1 MSDQF
6 VHLHVHTEFSMLDGA
21 AKHDAL
27 FAEVARLE
35 QPAVAMTDHGNM
47 FGAHSFYSHA
57 KKSGVKP
64 IIGIEAYLAPESRF
78 HKKPVFWGERAR
90 TGKREI
96 DEYGE
101 SGDVSGAGAYT
112 HMTMLAQNST
122 GLRNLFKLSSLASMQ
137 GFFRKPRMDKE
148 LLAEH
153 SEGIIATSGCL
164 AGEILTRLRLGQKEE
179 ALQAASDYKDIFGAD
194 RFFIEVMD
202 HGIAMERNIRG
213 ELLDL
218 AKQLELRTVATNDS
232 HYVTADQAGH
242 HDALL
247 CLQTRSML
255 ADTERFKFNGDGY
268 HIKSS
273 AEMREYWDTEV
284 PGAADSTLLI
294 TEMVEGYE
302 DAFAAT
308 NRMPQAKI
316 MPGRTDVEVLRDEV
330 EELIPTRFPG
340 DSFTQEYR
348 DQLEWELKVI
358 TEKGYSSYFL
368 VVGDMIRWAKN
379 NGIRVGPG
387 RGSAAGALLSYVLH
401 IIDIDP
407 LQHGLLFERFLNP
420 ERDSPP
426 DIDIDFDERQRE
438 RVIQYAKEKY
448 GTEYFAKVITYGTIK
463 TKAAFKDAARVH
475 LGQPGFQL
483 ADQFSKALPAPIA
496 AKDIP
501 LSGIVDPQHERY
513 AEAAEVR
520 SLIENDQQ
528 IGKIFDTARGL
539 EGLIRNAGVHACAH
553 IISREPLLDVL
564 PLWKR
569 DDGEIITGWDGPQ
582 CEAVG
587 LLKIDILGLVN
598 MTTIDDTVRMVKAN
612 HGVEIEP
619 LEIPLDDP
627 KTYEMLG
634 RGDSLGVFQLEGG
647 GMQSLLKRLQPT
659 EFPDVVAVNALYRPG
674 PMDVNAHLDYADR
687 KNGKKPVEPIH
698 PELDEP
704 LKDILGET
712 YGLIV
717 YQEQIMAIAQKVAG
731 YTLGQADLLRRAMG
745 KKKKE
750 VMDEQFAR
758 FEAGMSERGYSKAAI
773 DQLWAT
779 VLPFAGYAFN
789 KSHAAA
795 YGLVTYWTAYFK
807 AHYPAEYMAALLT
820 ANASNKDKTAVYL
833 SECRR
838 MNIRVLPPDV
848 NESVVEHTA
857 VEGRIRF
864 GMGAIRNVGSNVVE
878 SIVKTRKE
886 KGRYSSFTDF
896 LDKAEITACNKRV
909 LESLI
914 KAGAFDSLGHTRM
927 ALVQHHEAAVDA
939 VIGLKRQEAMG
950 QFDLFGADDTAP
962 ADDTSPLAHL
972 KFTEEEWPRK
982 QLLAYEREML
992 GLYVSAHPLDGAER
1006 LLAPYQD
1013 TSIAELVGG
1022 EREPGGYGK
1031 KEDQP
1036 KIAGMISGIQRRINK
1051 NGKPWAIVTL
1061 EDFDASVEVL
1071 FFPQSYEM
1079 FSDCLIEDNALAVKG
1094 RVNEREGEISVFASD
1109 AVPIDIT
1116 AAEHA
1121 PGSEPPL
1128 VLRADI
1134 KKLSDDTIAEL
1145 RSTLG
1150 TYRGETPVHV
1160 HLGKTR
1166 LELPAWRVKVCTEL
1180 VSELKSVRGIAIER
1194 VGAA

>member
-1 MSDQF
+1 MSDRF

-21 AKHDAL
+21 AKHEAL
-27 FAEVARLE
+27 FSEVARLE

-47 FGAHSFYSHA
+47 FGAWSFFDHA
-57 KKSGVKP
+57 KKNGIKP
-64 IIGIEAYLAPESRF
+64 IIGIEAYVAPESRY
-78 HKKPVFWGERAR
+78 HKKAVFWGERAR
-90 TGKREI
+90 TGKKEA

-101 SGDVSGAGAYT
+101 AGDVSGAGAYT
-112 HMTMLAQNST
+112 HMTMLAQNSD

-148 LLAEH
+148 LIAEH

-164 AGEILTRLRLGQKEE
+164 AGEVLTRLRLGQKHE
-179 ALQAASDYKDIFGAD
+179 ALQAASDYKDIFGSD

-202 HGIAMERNIRG
+202 HGIQMERNIRS
-213 ELLDL
+213 ELLDI
-218 AKQLELRTVATNDS
+218 AGQLDLRTVATNDS
-232 HYVTADQAGH
+232 HYVTADQAEQ

-255 ADTERFKFNGDGY
+255 NDTDRFKFNGDGY

-284 PGAADSTLLI
+284 SGAADSTLLI
-294 TEMVEGYE
+294 TDMIE
-302 DAFAAT
+302 DYDEAFAAT

-316 MPGRTDVEVLRDEV
+316 QPGRTDVEVLRDEV
-330 EELIPTRFPG
+330 EELIPTRFP
-340 DSFTQEYR
+340 DETFTQEYR
-348 DQLEWELKVI
+348 DQLEWEMKVI

-368 VVGDMIRWAKN
+368 VVGDMIRWAKE

-387 RGSAAGALLSYVLH
+387 RGSAAGALLSYVLR

-407 LQHGLLFERFLNP
+407 LKHGLLFERFLNP

-426 DIDIDFDERQRE
+426 DIDIDFDERRRDE
-438 RVIQYAKEKY
+438 VIAYAREKY
-448 GTEYFAKVITYGTIK
+448 GEEYFAKVITYGTIK

-475 LGQPGFQL
+475 LGQAGFQL
-483 ADQFSKALPAPIA
+483 ADQFSKALPAPVA

-501 LSGIVDPQHERY
+501 LSGIVDPDHDRY
-513 AEAAEVR
+513 PEAAEVR
-520 SLIENDQQ
+520 SLIEQDSQ
-528 IGKIFDTARGL
+528 IGKIFETARGL

-553 IISREPLLDVL
+553 IISRQPLLDVL

-582 CEAVG
+582 CEDVG

-612 HGVEIEP
+612 HGHEIEP
-619 LEIPLDDP
+619 LDIPLDDP
-627 KTYEMLG
+627 TTYEMLS
-634 RGDSLGVFQLEGG
+634 RGESLGVFQLEGG

-659 EFPDVVAVNALYRPG
+659 TFADIVAANALYRPG
-674 PMDVNAHLDYADR
+674 PMDVNAHLDFADR
-687 KNGKKPVEPIH
+687 KNGRKPVEPIH
-698 PELDEP
+698 AELDEP
-704 LKDILGET
+704 LADVLGET

-731 YTLGQADLLRRAMG
+731 YSLGQADLLRRAMG

-750 VMDEQFAR
+750 VMDQEFAR
-758 FEAGMSERGYSKAAI
+758 FEAGMAERGYSNEAI
-773 DQLWAT
+773 NQLWAT

-795 YGLVTYWTAYFK
+795 YGLVTYWTAYLK

-820 ANASNKDKTAVYL
+820 ANAQNKDKTAVYL

-838 MNIRVLPPDV
+838 MGLTVLPPDV
-848 NESVVEHTA
+848 NESADGHAA

-864 GMGAIRNVGSNVVE
+864 GLGAIRNVGSHVVE
-878 SIVKTRKE
+878 SIVKTRNN
-886 KGRYSSFTDF
+886 KGRYTSFTDF
-896 LDKAEITACNKRV
+896 LDKVEIVACNKRV
-909 LESLI
+909 IESLI

-927 ALVQHHEAAVDA
+927 ALTQHHEAAVDA
-939 VIGLKRQEAMG
+939 VIGIKRHEAMG
-950 QFDLFGADDTAP
+950 QFDLFGGGDDTAD
-962 ADDTSPLAHL
+962 ANESSPLAHL
-972 KFTEEEWPRK
+972 VFTDEDWPRK

-1006 LLAPYQD
+1006 LLRPYQD

-1022 EREPGGYGK
+1022 EREPGANSKDGI
-1031 KEDQP
+1031 
-1036 KIAGMISGIQRRINK
+1036 KIAGMISGLQRRINK
-1051 NGKPWAIVTL
+1051 NGLPWAIATV
-1061 EDFDASVEVL
+1061 EDFNASIEVL
-1071 FFPQSYEM
+1071 FFPKSYEV
-1079 FSDCLIEDNALAVKG
+1079 FSDCLVEDTAIAVKG

-1109 AVPIDIT
+1109 AVPVDIT

-1121 PGSEPPL
+1121 PGVEPPL
-1128 VLRADI
+1128 VLRANAT
-1134 KKLSDDTIAEL
+1134 KLDVDTVAQL
-1145 RSTLG
+1145 RNTLR
-1150 TYRGETPVHV
+1150 THHGETPVHIQV
-1160 HLGKTR
+1160 GKHL
-1166 LELPAWRVKVCTEL
+1166 LELPDWPVKMCTEL
-1180 VSELKSVRGIAIER
+1180 FSELKSVRGIGIEKA
-1194 VGAA
+1194 GT

>member
-1 MSDQF
+1 MSDRF

-47 FGAHSFYSHA
+47 FGAHSFYAQA
-57 KKSGVKP
+57 KKAGIKP
-64 IIGIEAYLAPESRF
+64 IIGIEAYVAPASRY
-78 HKKPVFWGERAR
+78 HKKPMFWGERAR
-90 TGKREI
+90 TGKKEV

-112 HMTMLAQNST
+112 HMTMVAQNST
-122 GLRNLFKLSSLASMQ
+122 GLRNLFKLSSLASTE

-148 LLAEH
+148 LIAEH

-164 AGEILTRLRLGQKEE
+164 AGEILTRLRLGQKQE

-202 HGIAMERNIRG
+202 HGIQMERDIRT
-213 ELLDL
+213 ELLDI
-218 AKQLELRTVATNDS
+218 ARQLELRTVATNDS

-247 CLQTRSML
+247 CLQTRSTL
-255 ADTERFKFNGDGY
+255 ADTDRFKFNGDGY

-294 TEMVEGYE
+294 TDMVEGYE
-302 DAFAAT
+302 EAFAAT

-316 MPGRTDVEVLRDEV
+316 KPGSTDVEVLRDEV
-330 EELIPTRFPG
+330 EEFIPTRFAG

-368 VVGDMIRWAKN
+368 VVGDMIRWAKD

-407 LQHGLLFERFLNP
+407 LKHGLLFERFLNP

-426 DIDIDFDERQRE
+426 DIDIDFDERRRDE
-438 RVIQYAKEKY
+438 VIAYAKQKY
-448 GTEYFAKVITYGTIK
+448 GEEYFAKVITYGTIK

-501 LSGIVDPQHERY
+501 LSGIVNPKHERY
-513 AEAAEVR
+513 AEATEVR
-520 SLIENDQQ
+520 ALIEKDAQ
-528 IGKIFDTARGL
+528 IGKIFDTALGL

-582 CEAVG
+582 CEDVG

-619 LEIPLDDP
+619 LDIPLDDAP
-627 KTYEMLG
+627 TYELLG
-634 RGDSLGVFQLEGG
+634 RGESLGVFQLEGG
-647 GMQSLLKRLQPT
+647 GMQSLLKRMAPT
-659 EFPDVVAVNALYRPG
+659 RFGDIVACVALYRPG

-698 PELDEP
+698 AELDKP
-704 LKDILGET
+704 LEDVLGET

-717 YQEQIMAIAQKVAG
+717 YQEQIMAIAQQVAG

-758 FEAGMSERGYSKAAI
+758 FEAGMAEREYSKEAI
-773 DQLWAT
+773 NQLWAT

-795 YGLVTYWTAYFK
+795 YGLVTYWTAYLK

-820 ANASNKDKTAVYL
+820 ANAHNKDKTGVYL

-838 MNIRVLPPDV
+838 MGIRVLPPDV
-848 NESVVEHTA
+848 NESVVGHAA
-857 VEGRIRF
+857 VDGRIRF
-864 GMGAIRNVGSNVVE
+864 GMGAIRNVGANVVE
-878 SIVKTRKE
+878 SITKTRKT
-886 KGRYSSFTDF
+886 KGRYTSFTDF
-896 LDKAEITACNKRV
+896 LDKIEITACNKRV
-909 LESLI
+909 IESLI
-914 KAGAFDSLGHTRM
+914 KAGAFDSLGLTRM
-927 ALVQHHEAAVDA
+927 ALTQHHEAAVDA
-939 VIGLKRQEAMG
+939 VISLKRQEAMG
-950 QFDLFGADDTAP
+950 QFDLFGGADDTSAS
-962 ADDTSPLAHL
+962 DDSSPLAHL
-972 KFTEEEWPRK
+972 QFTNEEWPRK

-1006 LLAPYQD
+1006 LLRPYQD

-1022 EREPGGYGK
+1022 EREPSNNGK
-1031 KEDQP
+1031 EEA
-1036 KIAGMISGIQRRINK
+1036 KIAGMISGIQRRLNK
-1051 NGKPWAIVTL
+1051 NGQPWAIVTL

-1071 FFPQSYEM
+1071 FFPKSYEM
-1079 FSDCLIEDNALAVKG
+1079 FSDCLIEDNAMAVKG
-1094 RVNEREGEISVFASD
+1094 RVNEREGEISVFAAD
-1109 AVPIDIT
+1109 AVPVDIA
-1116 AAEHA
+1116 AAEHS
-1121 PGSEPPL
+1121 PGSAPPL
-1128 VLRADI
+1128 VLRVDAKRI
-1134 KKLSDDTIAEL
+1134 TKEIVAEL
-1145 RSTLG
+1145 RNTLG
-1150 TYRGETPVHV
+1150 SYKGDTPVHI
-1160 HLGKTR
+1160 HLSRTR
-1166 LELPAWRVKVCTEL
+1166 LELPAWPVKVCTEL

-1194 VGAA
+1194 AAST

>member
-47 FGAHSFYSHA
+47 YGAHSFY
-57 KKSGVKP
+57 KKAVKAGVTP
-64 IIGIEAYLAPESRF
+64 IIGIEAYIAPESRF
-78 HKKPVFWGERAR
+78 HKKPVFWGARAR
-90 TGKREI
+90 TGKKEV

-122 GLRNLFKLSSLASMQ
+122 GLRNLFRLSSLASME

-148 LLAEH
+148 LIAEH
-153 SEGIIATSGCL
+153 AEGIIATSGCL
-164 AGEILTRLRLGQKEE
+164 AGEILTRLRLGQKQE

-202 HGIAMERNIRG
+202 HGIQMERNIRG
-213 ELLDL
+213 ELLDI
-218 AKQLELRTVATNDS
+218 AQQLDLRTVATNDS
-232 HYVTADQAGH
+232 HYVTNDQAGH

-247 CLQTRSML
+247 CLQTRSMI
-255 ADTERFKFNGDGY
+255 ADTDRFKFNGDGY

-273 AEMREYWDTEV
+273 EEMREYWDTEV

-302 DAFAAT
+302 EAFAAH
-308 NRMPQAKI
+308 NRMPQAKVEA
-316 MPGRTDVEVLRDEV
+316 GRTDVEMLRDEV
-330 EELIPTRFPG
+330 ESFIPTRFSG

-448 GTEYFAKVITYGTIK
+448 GEEFFAKVITYGTIK

-475 LGQPGFQL
+475 MGQAGFQL

-501 LSGIVDPQHERY
+501 LSGIVDPDHERY
-513 AEAAEVR
+513 PEAAEVR
-520 SLIENDQQ
+520 SLIETDPQ

-582 CEAVG
+582 CEDVG

-598 MTTIDDTVRMVKAN
+598 MTTIDDTVRMVKTN
-612 HGVEIEP
+612 HATEVEP
-619 LEIPLDDP
+619 LDIPLDDDA
-627 KTYEMLG
+627 TYEMLG
-634 RGDSLGVFQLEGG
+634 RGESLGVFQLEGG
-647 GMQSLLKRLQPT
+647 GMQSLLKRMQPT
-659 EFPDVVAVNALYRPG
+659 RFGDIVACVALYRPG

-758 FEAGMSERGYSKAAI
+758 FEAGMKERGYSKAAI

-795 YGLVTYWTAYFK
+795 YGLVTYWTAYLK

-820 ANASNKDKTAVYL
+820 ANSNNKDKTAVYL

-838 MNIRVLPPDV
+838 MSIQVLPPDV
-848 NESVVEHTA
+848 NESMTEHTA

-864 GMGAIRNVGSNVVE
+864 GMGAIRNVGANVVE
-878 SIVKTRKE
+878 SVIASREE
-886 KGRYSSFTDF
+886 KGKFSSFSDF
-896 LDKAEITACNKRV
+896 LDKIEITACNKRV
-909 LESLI
+909 IESLI
-914 KAGAFDSLGHTRM
+914 KAGAFDSLRHTRM
-927 ALVQHHEAAVDA
+927 SLNAHHEAGVDA
-939 VIGLKRQEAMG
+939 VIGLKRQQAMG
-950 QFDLFGADDTAP
+950 QFDLFGGADSGP
-962 ADDTSPLAHL
+962 SEDTSPLAHL
-972 KFTEEEWPRK
+972 QFTDEEWPRK

-1022 EREPGGYGK
+1022 EREPSGYGS
-1031 KEDQP
+1031 KEQQP
-1036 KIAGMISGIQRRINK
+1036 KIAGMISGIQRRLNK
-1051 NGKPWAIVTL
+1051 NGQPWAIVTL
-1061 EDFDASVEVL
+1061 EDFEASIEVL
-1071 FFPQSYEM
+1071 FFPKSYEM
-1079 FSDCLIEDNALAVKG
+1079 FADCLVEDNALAVKG

-1116 AAEHA
+1116 AAETD

-1128 VLRADI
+1128 VLKADSR
-1134 KKLSDDTIAEL
+1134 KLNAEVISEL
-1145 RSTLG
+1145 KQTLTAHKG
-1150 TYRGETPVHV
+1150 TTPVHV

-1166 LELPAWRVKVCTEL
+1166 LELPEWPVNVCTEL
-1180 VSELKSVRGIAIER
+1180 VSELKSVRGIAVER
-1194 VGAA
+1194 AGR

>member
-1 MSDQF
+1 
-6 VHLHVHTEFSMLDGA
+6 MLDGA
-21 AKHDAL
+21 AKHNAL

-47 FGAHSFYSHA
+47 FGAHSFNAQA
-57 KKSGVKP
+57 KKSGIKP
-64 IIGIEAYLAPESRF
+64 IIGIEAYVAPASRY

-90 TGKREI
+90 TGKKEV

-148 LLAEH
+148 LIAEH
-153 SEGIIATSGCL
+153 ADGIIATSGCL
-164 AGEILTRLRLGQKEE
+164 AGEILTRLRLGQKQE
-179 ALQAASDYKDIFGAD
+179 AVQAASDYKDIFGPD

-202 HGIAMERNIRG
+202 HGIQMERNIRA
-213 ELLDL
+213 ELLDI
-218 AKQLELRTVATNDS
+218 ARQLDLRTVATNDS

-247 CLQTRSML
+247 CLQTRSTL
-255 ADTERFKFNGDGY
+255 ADTDRFKFNGDGY

-294 TEMVEGYE
+294 TDMVEGYDE
-302 DAFAAT
+302 AFAPT

-316 MPGRTDVEVLRDEV
+316 KPGSTDVEVLREEV
-330 EELIPTRFPG
+330 EEFIPTRFPG
-340 DSFTQEYR
+340 DSFTQDYR

-426 DIDIDFDERQRE
+426 DIDIDFDERRRDE
-438 RVIQYAKEKY
+438 VIAYAKEKY
-448 GTEYFAKVITYGTIK
+448 GEEYFAKVITYGTIK

-513 AEAAEVR
+513 TEAAEVR
-520 SLIENDQQ
+520 SLIENDAQ

-582 CEAVG
+582 CEDVG

-619 LEIPLDDP
+619 LDIPLDDAP
-627 KTYEMLG
+627 TFEMLG
-634 RGDSLGVFQLEGG
+634 RGESLGVFQLEGG
-647 GMQSLLKRLQPT
+647 GMQSLLKRMAPT
-659 EFPDVVAVNALYRPG
+659 RFGDIVACVALYRPG

-698 PELDEP
+698 AELDQP
-704 LKDILGET
+704 LEDVLGET

-717 YQEQIMAIAQKVAG
+717 YQEQIMAIAQRVAG

-758 FEAGMSERGYSKAAI
+758 FEAGMAEREYSKEAI

-795 YGLVTYWTAYFK
+795 YGLVTYWTAYLK

-820 ANASNKDKTAVYL
+820 ANAHNKDKTGIYL

-838 MNIRVLPPDV
+838 MGIRVLPPDV
-848 NESVVEHTA
+848 NESVVGHAA
-857 VEGRIRF
+857 VDGRIRF
-864 GMGAIRNVGSNVVE
+864 GMGAIRNVGTNVVE
-878 SIVKTRKE
+878 SITKTRE
-886 KGRYSSFTDF
+886 TKGRYSSFTDF
-896 LDKAEITACNKRV
+896 LDKVEITACNKRV
-909 LESLI
+909 IESLI
-914 KAGAFDSLGHTRM
+914 KAGAFDSLGATRM
-927 ALVQHHEAAVDA
+927 ALTQHHEAAVDA

-950 QFDLFGADDTAP
+950 QFDLFGGGDDTATSP
-962 ADDTSPLAHL
+962 DSSPLAHL
-972 KFTEEEWPRK
+972 QFTHEEWPRK

-1006 LLAPYQD
+1006 LLRPYQD
-1013 TSIAELVGG
+1013 TTIAELVGG
-1022 EREPGGYGK
+1022 EREPGPNGK
-1031 KEDQP
+1031 EEA
-1036 KIAGMISGIQRRINK
+1036 KIAGMISAIQRRLNK
-1051 NGKPWAIVTL
+1051 NGQPWAIVTL

-1071 FFPQSYEM
+1071 FFPKSYEL
-1079 FSDCLIEDNALAVKG
+1079 FSDCLAEDTALAVKG

-1109 AVPIDIT
+1109 AVPVDIA
-1116 AAEHA
+1116 AAEHS
-1121 PGSEPPL
+1121 PGSAPPF
-1128 VLRADI
+1128 VLRADA
-1134 KKLSDDTIAEL
+1134 KKIDKELIGEL
-1145 RSTLG
+1145 RNTLG

-1160 HLGKTR
+1160 HLGSTR
-1166 LELPAWRVKVCTEL
+1166 LELPAWPVKVCTEL
-1180 VSELKSVRGIAIER
+1180 VSELKSLRGIAIER
-1194 VGAA
+1194 VG

>member
-1 MSDQF
+1 
-6 VHLHVHTEFSMLDGA
+6 MLDGA
-21 AKHDAL
+21 AKHNAL

-47 FGAHSFYSHA
+47 FGAHSFNAQA
-57 KKSGVKP
+57 KKSGIKP
-64 IIGIEAYLAPESRF
+64 IIGIEAYVAPASRY

-90 TGKREI
+90 TGKKEV

-148 LLAEH
+148 LIAEH
-153 SEGIIATSGCL
+153 ADGIIATSGCL
-164 AGEILTRLRLGQKEE
+164 AGEILTRLRLGQKQE
-179 ALQAASDYKDIFGAD
+179 AVQAASDYKDIFGPD

-202 HGIAMERNIRG
+202 HGIQMERNIRA
-213 ELLDL
+213 ELLDI
-218 AKQLELRTVATNDS
+218 ARQLDLRTVATNDS

-247 CLQTRSML
+247 CLQTRSTL
-255 ADTERFKFNGDGY
+255 ADTDRFKFNGDGY

-294 TEMVEGYE
+294 TDMVEGYDE
-302 DAFAAT
+302 AFAPT

-316 MPGRTDVEVLRDEV
+316 KPGSTDVEVLREEV
-330 EELIPTRFPG
+330 EEFIPTRFPG
-340 DSFTQEYR
+340 DSFTQDYR

-426 DIDIDFDERQRE
+426 DIDIDFDERRRDE
-438 RVIQYAKEKY
+438 VIAYAKEKY
-448 GTEYFAKVITYGTIK
+448 GEEYFAKVITYGTIK

-513 AEAAEVR
+513 TEAAEVR
-520 SLIENDQQ
+520 SLIENDAQ

-582 CEAVG
+582 CEDVG

-619 LEIPLDDP
+619 LDIPLDDAP
-627 KTYEMLG
+627 TFEMLG
-634 RGDSLGVFQLEGG
+634 RGESLGVFQLEGG
-647 GMQSLLKRLQPT
+647 GMQSLLKRMAPT
-659 EFPDVVAVNALYRPG
+659 RFGDIVACVALYRPG

-698 PELDEP
+698 AELDQP
-704 LKDILGET
+704 LEDVLGET

-717 YQEQIMAIAQKVAG
+717 YQEQIMAIAQRVAG

-758 FEAGMSERGYSKAAI
+758 FEAGMAEREYSKEAI

-795 YGLVTYWTAYFK
+795 YGLVTYWTAYLK

-820 ANASNKDKTAVYL
+820 ANAHNKDKTGIYL

-838 MNIRVLPPDV
+838 MGIRVLPPDV
-848 NESVVEHTA
+848 NESVVGHAA
-857 VEGRIRF
+857 VDGRIRF
-864 GMGAIRNVGSNVVE
+864 GMGAIRNVGTNVVE
-878 SIVKTRKE
+878 SITKTRE
-886 KGRYSSFTDF
+886 AKGRYSSFTDF
-896 LDKAEITACNKRV
+896 LDKVEITACNKRV
-909 LESLI
+909 IESLI
-914 KAGAFDSLGHTRM
+914 KAGAFDSLGATRM
-927 ALVQHHEAAVDA
+927 ALTQHHEAAVDA

-950 QFDLFGADDTAP
+950 QFDLFGGGDDTATSP
-962 ADDTSPLAHL
+962 DSSPLAHL
-972 KFTEEEWPRK
+972 QFTHEEWPRK

-1006 LLAPYQD
+1006 LLRPYQD
-1013 TSIAELVGG
+1013 TTIAELVGG
-1022 EREPGGYGK
+1022 EREPGPNGK
-1031 KEDQP
+1031 EEA
-1036 KIAGMISGIQRRINK
+1036 KIAGMISAIQRRLNK
-1051 NGKPWAIVTL
+1051 NGQPWAIVTL

-1071 FFPQSYEM
+1071 FFPKSYEL
-1079 FSDCLIEDNALAVKG
+1079 FSDCLAEDTALAVKG

-1109 AVPIDIT
+1109 AVPVDIA
-1116 AAEHA
+1116 AAEHS
-1121 PGSEPPL
+1121 PGSAPPF
-1128 VLRADI
+1128 VLRADA
-1134 KKLSDDTIAEL
+1134 KKIDKELIGEL
-1145 RSTLG
+1145 RNTLG

-1160 HLGKTR
+1160 HLGSTR
-1166 LELPAWRVKVCTEL
+1166 LELPAWPVKVCTEL
-1180 VSELKSVRGIAIER
+1180 VSELKSLRGIAIER
-1194 VGAA
+1194 VG

>member
-1 MSDQF
+1 VSDRF

-47 FGAHSFYSHA
+47 FGAHSFYTHA
-57 KKSGVKP
+57 QKSGIKP
-64 IIGIEAYLAPESRF
+64 IIGIEAYVAPESRF
-78 HKKPVFWGERAR
+78 HKKPVFWGNRAV
-90 TGKREI
+90 TGKKEV

-112 HMTMLAQNST
+112 HMTMIALNSA

-148 LLAEH
+148 LIAEH

-164 AGEILTRLRLGQKEE
+164 AGEVLTRLRLGQKKE
-179 ALQAASDYKDIFGAD
+179 ALQAASDYKDIFGPD

-202 HGIAMERNIRG
+202 HGIEMERNIRS
-213 ELLDL
+213 ELLDI
-218 AKQLELRTVATNDS
+218 ARQLDLRVVATNDS
-232 HYVTADQAGH
+232 HYVTADQAEQ

-255 ADTERFKFNGDGY
+255 ADTERFRFNGGGY

-273 AEMREYWDTEV
+273 EEMRGYWDTEV
-284 PGAADSTLLI
+284 PGAADTTLLI
-294 TEMVEGYE
+294 ADMVEGYE
-302 DAFAAT
+302 EAFARK
-308 NRMPQAKI
+308 NRMPQAKVA
-316 MPGRTDVEVLRDEV
+316 PGRTDVEVLRDEV
-330 EELIPTRFPG
+330 EEFIPTRFPDG
-340 DSFTQEYR
+340 IPQEYR
-348 DQLEWELKVI
+348 DRLEWELKVI

-368 VVGDMIRWAKN
+368 VVGDLVRWAKN

-407 LQHGLLFERFLNP
+407 LKHGLLFERFLNP

-448 GTEYFAKVITYGTIK
+448 GEEYFAKVITYGTIK

-475 LGQPGFQL
+475 LGQAGFQV
-483 ADQFSKALPAPIA
+483 ADRFSKALPPPVG

-501 LSGIVDPQHERY
+501 LSGIVDPEHERY
-513 AEAAEVR
+513 PEAAEVR
-520 SLIENDQQ
+520 SLIDSDPQVK
-528 IGKIFDTARGL
+528 KIFDTARGL

-569 DDGEIITGWDGPQ
+569 EDGEIITGWDGPQ

-619 LEIPLDDP
+619 LDIPLDDRA
-627 KTYEMLG
+627 TYEMLG
-634 RGDSLGVFQLEGG
+634 RGESLGVFQLEGG
-647 GMQSLLKRLQPT
+647 GMQSLLKRMAPT
-659 EFPDVVAVNALYRPG
+659 RFGDIVACVALYRPG

-750 VMDEQFAR
+750 VMDAEFAR
-758 FEAGMSERGYSKAAI
+758 FEAGMKERGYSKDAI
-773 DQLWAT
+773 DKLWAT

-795 YGLVTYWTAYFK
+795 YGLVTYWTAYLK

-820 ANASNKDKTAVYL
+820 ANAHNKDKTAVYL

-838 MNIRVLPPDV
+838 MGIRVLPPDV
-848 NESVVEHTA
+848 NESVAEHAA
-857 VEGRIRF
+857 VDGRIRF
-864 GMGAIRNVGSNVVE
+864 GLGAIRNVGSNVVD
-878 SIVKTRKE
+878 SIVKTRE
-886 KGRYSSFTDF
+886 TKGRYTSFTDF
-896 LDKAEITACNKRV
+896 LDKAEIVTCNKRV
-909 LESLI
+909 VESLI

-927 ALVQHHEAAVDA
+927 ALNQQHEAAIDA
-939 VIGLKRQEAMG
+939 VIGFKRHEAMG
-950 QFDLFGADDTAP
+950 QFDLFGGADDTARS
-962 ADDTSPLAHL
+962 DDASPLAHFQ
-972 KFTEEEWPRK
+972 FTEEEWPRK

-1006 LLAPYQD
+1006 LLSPYQD
-1013 TSIAELVGG
+1013 ISIAELVGG
-1022 EREPGGYGK
+1022 EREPNGNGK
-1031 KEDQP
+1031 DEV
-1036 KIAGMISGIQRRINK
+1036 KIAGMISAVQRRINK
-1051 NGKPWAIVTL
+1051 NGQPWAIVTL

-1071 FFPQSYEM
+1071 FFPKAYEV
-1079 FSDCLIEDNALAVKG
+1079 FAEYLAEDNALAVKG

-1109 AVPIDIT
+1109 AVPVDIA

-1121 PGSEPPL
+1121 PGTEPPL
-1128 VLRADI
+1128 VLRADA
-1134 KKLSDDTIAEL
+1134 KKLNKDTIAEL
-1145 RSTLG
+1145 RNTLG
-1150 TYRGETPVHV
+1150 AYQGATPVHI
-1160 HLGKTR
+1160 HLGTTR
-1166 LELPAWRVKVCTEL
+1166 LALPSWPVKVCTEL
-1180 VSELKSVRGIAIER
+1180 VSELKSVRGITIER
-1194 VGAA
+1194 AGAA

>member
-1 MSDQF
+1 MSDRF

-47 FGAHSFYSHA
+47 FGAHSFYEHA
-57 KKSGVKP
+57 TKTGIKP
-64 IIGIEAYLAPESRF
+64 IIGIEAYVAPESRF
-78 HKKPVFWGERAR
+78 HKKPVFWGSRAV
-90 TGKREI
+90 TGKKASG
-96 DEYGE
+96 DEEG
-101 SGDVSGAGAYT
+101 GDVSGAGAYT

-122 GLRNLFKLSSLASMQ
+122 GLRNLFKLSSLASTQ

-148 LLAEH
+148 LIAEH

-164 AGEILTRLRLGQKEE
+164 AGEVLTRLRIGQKQE
-179 ALQAASDYKDIFGAD
+179 AIQAASDYKDIFGAD

-202 HGIAMERNIRG
+202 HGIQMERNIRAD
-213 ELLDL
+213 LVDIARQLD
-218 AKQLELRTVATNDS
+218 LRTVATNDS
-232 HYVTADQAGH
+232 HYVTADQAGQ

-255 ADTERFKFNGDGY
+255 ADTDRFKFQGDGY

-273 AEMREYWDTEV
+273 SEMREYWDTEV
-284 PGAADSTLLI
+284 PGAADSTLRI
-294 TEMVEGYE
+294 TDMVEGYE
-302 DAFAAT
+302 DAFAEA

-316 MPGRTDVEVLRDEV
+316 QAGRTDVEVLRDEV
-330 EELIPTRFPG
+330 EEFIPTRYPDG
-340 DSFTQEYR
+340 FTQEYR

-426 DIDIDFDERQRE
+426 DIDIDFDERRRDE
-438 RVIQYAKEKY
+438 VIAYAKEKY
-448 GTEYFAKVITYGTIK
+448 GEEYFAKVITYGTIK

-501 LSGIVDPQHERY
+501 LSGIVDPEHERY
-513 AEAAEVR
+513 QEAAEVR

-598 MTTIDDTVRMVKAN
+598 MTTIDDTVRMVRAN
-612 HGVEIEP
+612 HGTEIEP
-619 LEIPLDDP
+619 LDIPLDDEAA
-627 KTYEMLG
+627 YEMLG
-634 RGDSLGVFQLEGG
+634 RGESLGVFQLEGG
-647 GMQSLLKRLQPT
+647 GMQSLLKRMTPT
-659 EFPDVVAVNALYRPG
+659 RFGDIVACVALYRPG
-674 PMDVNAHLDYADR
+674 PMDVNSHLEYADR
-687 KNGKKPVEPIH
+687 KNNKKPVEPIH
-698 PELDEP
+698 PDLDKP
-704 LKDILGET
+704 LEGVLGDT

-717 YQEQIMAIAQKVAG
+717 YQEQVMAIAQTVAG
-731 YTLGQADLLRRAMG
+731 YSLGQADLLRRAMG
-745 KKKKE
+745 KKKKSVLDQE
-750 VMDEQFAR
+750 FER
-758 FEAGMSERGYSKAAI
+758 FQAGMVERGYRKEAI

-795 YGLVTYWTAYFK
+795 YGLVTYWTAYLK

-820 ANASNKDKTAVYL
+820 ANAHNKDKTGVYL

-838 MNIRVLPPDV
+838 MGIRVLPPDV
-848 NESVVEHTA
+848 NESEVGHAA

-864 GMGAIRNVGSNVVE
+864 GLGAIRNVGANVVE
-878 SIVKTRKE
+878 SIIKTRQE
-886 KGRYSSFTDF
+886 KGRFSSFTDF
-896 LDKAEITACNKRV
+896 LDKIEITACNKRV
-909 LESLI
+909 IESLI
-914 KAGAFDSLGHTRM
+914 KAGAFDSLGQTRM
-927 ALVQHHEAAVDA
+927 ALTQHHEAAVDA

-950 QFDLFGADDTAP
+950 QFDLFGGGDDTAS

-972 KFTEEEWPRK
+972 QFTEEEWPRK

-1006 LLAPYQD
+1006 LLRPYQD

-1022 EREPGGYGK
+1022 EREPGSGK
-1031 KEDQP
+1031 EEA
-1036 KIAGMISGIQRRINK
+1036 KIAGMISGIQRRLNK
-1051 NGKPWAIVTL
+1051 NGQPWAIVTL

-1071 FFPQSYEM
+1071 FFPKSYEM
-1079 FSDCLIEDNALAVKG
+1079 FSESLVEDNALAVKG

-1109 AVPIDIT
+1109 AVPVDIT
-1116 AAEHA
+1116 AAEHK

-1128 VLRADI
+1128 VLRADY
-1134 KKLSDDTIAEL
+1134 KKISKDTVAEL
-1145 RSTLG
+1145 RNTLG
-1150 TYRGETPVHV
+1150 AYHGDTPVHV
-1160 HLGKTR
+1160 QLGTTR
-1166 LELPAWRVKVCTEL
+1166 LELPEWPVKICTEL

-1194 VGAA
+1194 AGSA

>member
-1 MSDQF
+1 
-6 VHLHVHTEFSMLDGA
+6 MLDGA
-21 AKHDAL
+21 AKHNAL

-47 FGAHSFYSHA
+47 FGAHSFNAQA
-57 KKSGVKP
+57 KKSGIKP
-64 IIGIEAYLAPESRF
+64 IIGIEAYVAPASRY

-90 TGKREI
+90 TGKKEV

-148 LLAEH
+148 LIAEH
-153 SEGIIATSGCL
+153 ADGIIATSGCL
-164 AGEILTRLRLGQKEE
+164 AGEILTRLRLGQKQE
-179 ALQAASDYKDIFGAD
+179 AVQAASDYKDIFGPD

-202 HGIAMERNIRG
+202 HGIQMERNIRA
-213 ELLDL
+213 ELLDI
-218 AKQLELRTVATNDS
+218 ARQLDLRTVATNDS

-247 CLQTRSML
+247 CLQTRSTL
-255 ADTERFKFNGDGY
+255 ADTDRFKFNGDGY

-273 AEMREYWDTEV
+273 AEMREYWDAEV

-294 TEMVEGYE
+294 TDMVEGYDE
-302 DAFAAT
+302 AFAPT

-316 MPGRTDVEVLRDEV
+316 KPGSTDVEVLREEV
-330 EELIPTRFPG
+330 EEFIPTRFPG
-340 DSFTQEYR
+340 DSFTQDYR

-426 DIDIDFDERQRE
+426 DIDIDFDERRRDE
-438 RVIQYAKEKY
+438 VIAYAKEKY
-448 GTEYFAKVITYGTIK
+448 GEEYFAKVITYGTIK

-513 AEAAEVR
+513 TEAAEVR
-520 SLIENDQQ
+520 SLIENDAQ

-582 CEAVG
+582 CEDVG

-619 LEIPLDDP
+619 LDIPLDDAP
-627 KTYEMLG
+627 TFEMLG
-634 RGDSLGVFQLEGG
+634 RGESLGVFQLEGG
-647 GMQSLLKRLQPT
+647 GMQSLLKRMAPT
-659 EFPDVVAVNALYRPG
+659 RFGDIVACVALYRPG

-698 PELDEP
+698 AELDQP
-704 LKDILGET
+704 LEDVLGET

-717 YQEQIMAIAQKVAG
+717 YQEQIMAIAQRVAG

-758 FEAGMSERGYSKAAI
+758 FEAGMAEREYSKEAI

-795 YGLVTYWTAYFK
+795 YGLVTYWTAYLK

-820 ANASNKDKTAVYL
+820 ANAHNKDKTGIYL

-838 MNIRVLPPDV
+838 MGIRVLPPDV
-848 NESVVEHTA
+848 NESVVGHAA
-857 VEGRIRF
+857 VDGRIRF
-864 GMGAIRNVGSNVVE
+864 GMGAIRNVGTNVVE
-878 SIVKTRKE
+878 SITKTRE
-886 KGRYSSFTDF
+886 TKGRYSSFTDF
-896 LDKAEITACNKRV
+896 LDKVEITACNKRV
-909 LESLI
+909 IESLI
-914 KAGAFDSLGHTRM
+914 KAGAFDSLGATRM
-927 ALVQHHEAAVDA
+927 ALTQHHEAAVDA

-950 QFDLFGADDTAP
+950 QFDLFGGGDDTATSP
-962 ADDTSPLAHL
+962 DSSPLAHL
-972 KFTEEEWPRK
+972 QFTHEEWPRK

-1006 LLAPYQD
+1006 LLRPYQD
-1013 TSIAELVGG
+1013 TTIAELVGG
-1022 EREPGGYGK
+1022 EREPGPNGK
-1031 KEDQP
+1031 EEA
-1036 KIAGMISGIQRRINK
+1036 KIAGMISAIQRRLNK
-1051 NGKPWAIVTL
+1051 NGQPWAIVTL

-1071 FFPQSYEM
+1071 FFPKSYEL
-1079 FSDCLIEDNALAVKG
+1079 FSDCLAEDTALAVKG

-1109 AVPIDIT
+1109 AVPVDIA
-1116 AAEHA
+1116 AAEHS
-1121 PGSEPPL
+1121 PGSAPPF
-1128 VLRADI
+1128 VLRADA
-1134 KKLSDDTIAEL
+1134 KKIDKELIGEL
-1145 RSTLG
+1145 RNTLG

-1160 HLGKTR
+1160 HLGSTR
-1166 LELPAWRVKVCTEL
+1166 LELPAWPVKVCTEL
-1180 VSELKSVRGIAIER
+1180 VSELKSLRGIAIER
-1194 VGAA
+1194 VG

>member
-21 AKHDAL
+21 AQHDKL

-47 FGAHSFYSHA
+47 FGAHGFYA
-57 KKSGVKP
+57 QATKAGVKP
-64 IIGIEAYLAPESRF
+64 IIGIEAYVAPESRY
-78 HKKPVFWGERAR
+78 HKKPVFWGSRAV
-90 TGKREI
+90 TGKK
-96 DEYGE
+96 DEEEG
-101 SGDVSGAGAYT
+101 GDVSGAGAYT
-112 HMTMLAQNST
+112 HMTMLAQNSA

-137 GFFRKPRMDKE
+137 GFFKKPRMDKE
-148 LLAEH
+148 LIAEH
-153 SEGIIATSGCL
+153 AEGIIATSGCL
-164 AGEILTRLRLGQKEE
+164 AGEVLTRLRLGQKQE

-202 HGIAMERNIRG
+202 HGIQMERNIRG
-213 ELLDL
+213 ELLDI
-218 AKQLELRTVATNDS
+218 AKQLDLRTVATNDS
-232 HYVTADQAGH
+232 HYVTQDQAGH

-255 ADTERFKFNGDGY
+255 ADTDRFKFQGDGY

-273 AEMREYWDTEV
+273 AEMREYWDQEV
-284 PGAADSTLLI
+284 PDACDSTLLI
-294 TEMVEGYE
+294 TDMVEGYE
-302 DAFAAT
+302 DAFAPH

-316 MPGRTDVEVLRDEV
+316 EVGRTDVEVLRDEV
-330 EELIPTRFPG
+330 EEFIPTRFAEG
-340 DSFTQEYR
+340 EFTQAYR

-407 LQHGLLFERFLNP
+407 LRHGLLFERFLNP

-448 GTEYFAKVITYGTIK
+448 GEEYFAKVITYGTIK

-475 LGQPGFQL
+475 LGQPGFQV

-501 LSGIVDPQHERY
+501 LAGIVDPEHERY

-520 SLIENDQQ
+520 SLIENDPQ

-582 CEAVG
+582 CEDVG

-598 MTTIDDTVRMVKAN
+598 MTMIDDTVRMVRAN
-612 HGVEIEP
+612 HGDEVEP
-619 LEIPLDDP
+619 LQIALDDT

-634 RGDSLGVFQLEGG
+634 GGESLGVFQLEGG
-647 GMQSLLKRLQPT
+647 GMQSLLKRMQPT
-659 EFPDVVAVNALYRPG
+659 RFGDIVACVALYRPG

-698 PELDEP
+698 QELDEP
-704 LKDILGET
+704 LQDILGET

-731 YTLGQADLLRRAMG
+731 YSLGQADLLRRAMG

-750 VMDEQFAR
+750 VMDEQFAK
-758 FEAGMSERGYSKAAI
+758 FQAGMSENGYSNEAI
-773 DQLWAT
+773 EQLWAT

-795 YGLVTYWTAYFK
+795 YGLVTYWTAYLK

-820 ANASNKDKTAVYL
+820 ANSNNKDKTAVYL

-838 MNIRVLPPDV
+838 MGIRVLPPDV
-848 NESVVEHTA
+848 NESSSGHAA
-857 VEGRIRF
+857 VNGDIRF
-864 GMGAIRNVGSNVVE
+864 GLSAIRNVGSNVVD
-878 SIVKTRKE
+878 SIIKSREE
-886 KGRYSSFTDF
+886 KGEYASFTDF
-896 LDKAEITACNKRV
+896 LDKIEITACNKRV
-909 LESLI
+909 VESLI
-914 KAGAFDSLGHTRM
+914 KAGAFDSLGHSRM
-927 ALVQHHEAAVDA
+927 SLNQHHEAAVDA
-939 VIGLKRQEAMG
+939 VIGLKRQQAMG
-950 QFDLFGADDTAP
+950 QFDLFGGDDAGP
-962 ADDTSPLAHL
+962 PDETSPLAHL
-972 KFTEEEWPRK
+972 QFTDEEWPRK

-1031 KEDQP
+1031 EQP
-1036 KIAGMISGIQRRINK
+1036 KIAGMVSGIQRRLNK
-1051 NGKPWAIVTL
+1051 NGQPWAIVTL
-1061 EDFDASVEVL
+1061 EDFEASVEVL
-1071 FFPQSYEM
+1071 FFPKSYEM
-1079 FSDCLIEDNALAVKG
+1079 FSDCLAEDTALAVKG

-1116 AAEHA
+1116 AAEQA
-1121 PGSEPPL
+1121 PGVAPPL
-1128 VLRADI
+1128 VLRADA
-1134 KKLSDDTIAEL
+1134 KKITSEVLGEL
-1145 RSTLG
+1145 RSTLNSYKG
-1150 TYRGETPVHV
+1150 STPVHIQ
-1160 HLGKTR
+1160 LGKTR
-1166 LELPAWRVKVCTEL
+1166 MELPAWGVEVCTEL
-1180 VSELKSVRGIAIER
+1180 VSELKSVRGIVIDRA
-1194 VGAA
+1194 GAA